1 MLFGISSAP
10 EEFQRRLDETL
21 EGLHGIEVI
30 ADDIV
35 IFGSGDTDE
44 EAEKSHDEAFLSL
57 LERCREKGLKLNE
70 KKLKFKMKT
79 ASYMGHVLS
88 AQGLAAD
95 PEKVNAITE
104 MPRPTNVQGI
114 QRLLGVAN
122 YLAKFT
128 PQLSTVSA

>member
-1 MLFGISSAP
+1 M
-10 EEFQRRLDETL
+10 RRL
-21 EGLHGIEVI
+21 EGLHNIEVI
-30 ADDIV
+30 ADNIV

-44 EAEKSHDEAFLSL
+44 EAEKSHDEALLSL
-57 LERCREKGLKLNE
+57 LQRCREKGLKLNE
-70 KKLKFKMKT
+70 QKMKFKMKT
-79 ASYMGHVLS
+79 VSYMGHVLS

-104 MPRPTNVQGI
+104 VPRPTNVQGV

-128 PQLSTVSA
+128 PQLSSLRTTQTAHG